1 MSFLN
6 VASLSSVSGGL
17 RWINPDVPCVVKL
30 DNDAVL
36 NGYIDRRDCAIAATT
51 HQVSASGRGKC
62 QDLVDC
68 SAESTNSVISQS
80 TVLQIAQKLSEPN
93 APS

>member
-36 NGYIDRRDCAIAATT
+36 NGYIDRRDC
-51 HQVSASGRGKC
+51 
-62 QDLVDC
+62 